1 METPVYNIVSN
12 KSLIFYRDLS
22 LLIYKVRFETVP
34 ILISVYYWQCP
45 FFFQLGILLKV
56 TKKKKN
62 LKNPQAVV
70 AKVKAK
76 KENTGCDG

>member
-1 METPVYNIVSN
+1 MCTI
-12 KSLIFYRDLS
+12 D
-22 LLIYKVRFETVP
+22 
-34 ILISVYYWQCP
+34 SVL